1 MARSPTRGFSASA
14 LESAL
19 ADLPSARR
27 YWVAYSGGLDSSVL
41 LHALAEIRQRLTAP
55 IEVLHLDH
63 GLHPDSP
70 RWADHCR
77 DQCERLQ
84 LPCTQRRLL
93 LVQIP
98 GDGLEARAREARLAA
113 FRDLLEPGDLLLTA
127 QHRDDQAET
136 VLLQLLR
143 GSGLDGLSAMP
154 LLTSLGRGYLARP
167 LLEFTRG
174 ELRRYALQQAISWVD
189 DPSNAAEHFDRNFLR
204 HRVLPLLAERWPAW
218 SATLARSAGHCG
230 EARHLLDTLLAPRLR
245 AVSGSRAHTLSV
257 AALANLDPAMGR
269 ELLRHWIRERGHRPP
284 DRLRLQRII
293 DEVLSAA
300 ADRQPLVEWPGSQ
313 VRRYRDDLFLL
324 APLPPLPANESIH
337 WAHGD
342 MIELGRGLGVLRA
355 QPAGTADRL
364 RRDGSLSIRFGVAA
378 LRCRPGPDRPHR
390 ALKHLY
396 QEQGVPQ
403 WLRPYIPLLFRD
415 DTLLAVGGI
424 WRCGSADSPAITPW
438 RLSWAGH
445 PFEDLF

>member
-1 MARSPTRGFSASA
+1 MARSPTRGFCASA

-19 ADLPSARR
+19 TDLPRARR

-41 LHALAEIRQRLTAP
+41 LHALAAIRQRLPAP

-63 GLHPDSP
+63 GLHPDST
-70 RWADHCR
+70 RWAVHCR
-77 DQCERLQ
+77 DQCEHLQ

-93 LVQIP
+93 LTQRP
-98 GDGLEARAREARLAA
+98 GDSLEARAREARLAA
-113 FRDLLEPGDLLLTA
+113 FQDLLEPGDLLLTA

-143 GSGLDGLSAMP
+143 GSGLDGLAAMP
-154 LLTSLGRGYLARP
+154 QLTPLGRGYMARP

-174 ELRRYALQQAISWVD
+174 ELRRYALQQAITWID

-230 EARHLLDTLLAPRLR
+230 EARALLDTLLAPRLR
-245 AVSGSRAHTLSV
+245 AVGGSKAHTLSV

-269 ELLRHWIRERGHRPP
+269 ELLRHWIRERGHRP
-284 DRLRLQRII
+284 
-293 DEVLSAA
+293 
-300 ADRQPLVEWPGSQ
+300 DRQPLVEWPGSQ

-324 APLPPLPANESIH
+324 APLPPHPAGNIVD

-342 MIELGRGLGVLRA
+342 AVELGGGLGVVRA
-355 QPAGTADRL
+355 EPSGAAARL
-364 RRDGSLSIRFGVAA
+364 RRDGSLTIRFGVTA
-378 LRCRPGPDRPHR
+378 LRCRPGSGRPHR

-396 QEQGVPQ
+396 QERGVPD
-403 WLRPYIPLLFRD
+403 WLRPFVPLLFRD
-415 DTLLAVGGI
+415 GALLAVGGL
-424 WRCGSADSPAITPW
+424 WRCQGIDAMADIPW
-438 RLSWAGH
+438 RLSWTGH
-445 PFEDLF
+445 PFDDLL